1 MMAQA
6 HALTLEV
13 EEGRSRG
20 GVISAEM
27 VNGRKE
33 ERRQDRKKGIK
44 GQRDEGWKKE
54 ERVGGRKMIKG

>member
-1 MMAQA
+1 MAQA

-20 GVISAEM
+20 GVILAET

-33 ERRQDRKKGIK
+33 ERRQDRIKGIK

-54 ERVGGRKMIKG
+54 ERVRGRKMIKG